1 MKEPDNYI
9 FPIYSIGMD
18 ERRKVEVKKQ
28 NLKNVRFWMKKIIV
42 ELGLDIAITF
52 YHARH
57 SYATIMR
64 NSGVPLEFISK
75 ALKHNSTKTTE
86 IYLDSFEEEKA
97 REHNEH
103 LLDARPKLDVSHKAG

>member
-1 MKEPDNYI
+1 MLLTRKESIPSEASFLHAECLSIIERWGTLKEPDNYI

-28 NLKNVRFWMKKIIV
+28 NLKNVRLWMKKIIV

-52 YHARH
+52 YYVRH

-75 ALKHNSTKTTE
+75 HLSITQLKRLRF
-86 IYLDSFEEEKA
+86 I
-97 REHNEH
+97 
-103 LLDARPKLDVSHKAG
+103 